1 VTVYDAGVLVSADRS
16 ERRTWLDH
24 EARLRRGVVPI
35 TTAPI
40 VGQVS
45 RSDRQV
51 QLRRLLR
58 GCRVVPFAA
67 EDAHAVG
74 ALAGAAA
81 SSDVVDA
88 HLVLVAHHHGTGVL
102 TSDPDDLRALAAV
115 LPESVDVRSL

>member
-35 TTAPI
+35 TTAPV

-51 QLRRLLR
+51 QLRRFLR

>member
-35 TTAPI
+35 TTAPV
-40 VGQVS
+40 VGQAS

-51 QLRRLLR
+51 QLQRFLR